1 MQKSTEFELEV
12 LPEIQNR
19 RSRRAYSST
28 PLESEKIQ
36 SLFEAARWAPSSL
49 NEQPWTYIYATK
61 DQPELWNK
69 LLSVL
74 NEGNITWASDAP
86 LLVLSLY
93 RKNLLRNNQ
102 PNGSAKYDLGGANAF
117 LSLQATSL
125 GLNVHQMGGY
135 NRQKAKDVLNIKNHG
150 LSLAVAAELEWDL
163 LISHEDDTLHD
174 YYEQRMVGFAP
185 MGDTLYCVVFVER
198 EADLIRIIS
207 LRAAER
213 YEVKR
218 YAANYS

>member
-93 RKNLLRNNQ
+93 RKNLLSNNQ

-135 NRQKAKDVLNIKNHG
+135 DRQKAKDVLNIPDSFDFG
-150 LSLAVAAELEWDL
+150 VMMAIGYPGDPATLSENLKQREVAP
-163 LISHEDDTLHD
+163 
-174 YYEQRMVGFAP
+174 R
-185 MGDTLYCVVFVER
+185 
-198 EADLIRIIS
+198 
-207 LRAAER
+207 ER
-213 YEVKR
+213 YVVQEFAMNK
-218 YAANYS
+218 SF

>member
-61 DQPELWNK
+61 NQPELWNK

-93 RKNLLRNNQ
+93 RKNLLSNNQ

-125 GLNVHQMGGY
+125 RLNVHQMGGY
-135 NRQKAKDVLNIKNHG
+135 DRQKAKDVLNIPDSFDFG
-150 LSLAVAAELEWDL
+150 VMMAIGYPGDPATLSENLKQREVAP
-163 LISHEDDTLHD
+163 
-174 YYEQRMVGFAP
+174 R
-185 MGDTLYCVVFVER
+185 
-198 EADLIRIIS
+198 
-207 LRAAER
+207 ER
-213 YEVKR
+213 YVVQEFAINK
-218 YAANYS
+218 SF